1 MNKYENRLD
10 NILFYFSLKKQ
21 VKNYNLEMK
30 C

>member
-30 C
+30 